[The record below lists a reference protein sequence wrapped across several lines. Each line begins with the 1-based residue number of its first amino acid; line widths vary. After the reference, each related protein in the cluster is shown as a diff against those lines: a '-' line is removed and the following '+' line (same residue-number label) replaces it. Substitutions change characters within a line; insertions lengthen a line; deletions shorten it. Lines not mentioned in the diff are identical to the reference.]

1 MNEQAL
7 LSELRNSL
15 QATIFFDEI
24 IGDTPIRVTKMLITD
39 ETQRKLLTDKYVNLL
54 NKINAETTL

>member
-7 LSELRNSL
+7 LSELRNCL

-24 IGDTPIRVTKMLITD
+24 IGDTPIRVTKMLIPD
-39 ETQRKLLTDKYVNLL
+39 ETQRKALTDKLVTLL
-54 NKINAETTL
+54 ATVEPE

>member
-1 MNEQAL
+1 MNEQTL

-39 ETQRKLLTDKYVNLL
+39 ETQRKTLTDKLVTLL
-54 NKINAETTL
+54 ATVEAE